1 MNSKKL
7 NFIFIGVIVVLF
19 LLLIFGTSAAKSLLE
34 TKANELT
41 DLKAQDMALEE
52 QKIALAKAKK
62 DIEVY
67 SDLEKIT
74 RAIVPEDKSQAE
86 AVREIVKIAG
96 QNNISLA
103 SITFP
108 SSTLGGA
115 AGAKPSTAKPAPA
128 PKANAKSLSQL
139 EAVPNIPGVYK
150 LTISVNTDPAKPVP
164 YNKIISFLKDLEN
177 NRRTAQVSTISLQP
191 DVKNP
196 GNLTLNLTLNGYI
209 KP

>member
-7 NFIFIGVIVVLF
+7 NFVFIGVLVLLF
-19 LLLIFGTSAAKSLLE
+19 ILLIVGTSAATSLLE
-34 TKANELT
+34 SKANELT

-108 SSTLGGA
+108 SSTLGGTV
-115 AGAKPSTAKPAPA
+115 GGKSSTAKPAPA

-150 LTISVNTDPAKPVP
+150 LTISVNTDPSKPVP
-164 YNKIISFLKDLEN
+164 YNRIISFLKDLEN